1 MAAVARRAAETQRA
15 QQPTRAAKMSCPHM
29 LARVPAFAH
38 LRSGSP
44 ACSARLRRM
53 PLRVCHTTSQLAATC
68 NPECPAQ
75 RIDRLCRALVVP
87 PSSVVS
93 MLAHYFDASRDESC
107 AKLKHCE
114 RMPRMKCDE
123 DAHPHTELWPPR
135 KGSLARSQ
143 APRLPSTAVLTR
155 SQRTRTLC
163 TCALGPQHQTYDGA
177 SAVDA
182 VTEVPAIRNPNLQQS
197 AAARCRENAVPGEL
211 RTHRLGLTC
220 DRRMISMSA
229 FRVAH
234 SGVAASATCRLC
246 SGRFHRLEY
255 APRLRVTAIGISL
268 LCLQVLHGRRP
279 HAALSYE

>member
-1 MAAVARRAAETQRA
+1 MESSITTAPNRPSEQQKGWAQSSPDVSACEPSPGADVGLTQRA

-75 RIDRLCRALVVP
+75 RIGRLCRALVVP

-107 AKLKHCE
+107 ARAKLKHRE

-123 DAHPHTELWPPR
+123 HAHPHTEQWPPR

-143 APRLPSTAVLTR
+143 APRLPFDR
-155 SQRTRTLC
+155 SAYL
-163 TCALGPQHQTYDGA
+163 
-177 SAVDA
+177 
-182 VTEVPAIRNPNLQQS
+182 
-197 AAARCRENAVPGEL
+197 
-211 RTHRLGLTC
+211 
-220 DRRMISMSA
+220 
-229 FRVAH
+229 
-234 SGVAASATCRLC
+234 
-246 SGRFHRLEY
+246 
-255 APRLRVTAIGISL
+255 
-268 LCLQVLHGRRP
+268 
-279 HAALSYE
+279 